1 MNDLL
6 LWLGRIAGAAG
17 LAVCAAA
24 ALIRISGVYWMG
36 GFQVGT
42 LLLAG
47 TALLIAGCF
56 FLLLAVTSSTSS
68 RPRDG

>member
-6 LWLGRIAGAAG
+6 LWLGRVAGAAG
-17 LAVCAAA
+17 LVVCAVAG
-24 ALIRISGVYWMG
+24 LLRLSGAYWVS

-47 TALLIAGCF
+47 TASLVAGCF
-56 FLLLAVTSSTSS
+56 FLLLIATRRS
-68 RPRDG
+68 RDR

>member
-17 LAVCAAA
+17 ILVCCAAGLLRLTGA
-24 ALIRISGVYWMG
+24 YWVA

-47 TALLIAGCF
+47 TALLISACF
-56 FLLLAVTSSTSS
+56 FLLLVAT
-68 RPRDG
+68 RRGERDR

>member
-6 LWLGRIAGAAG
+6 LWLGRLAGATG

-24 ALIRISGVYWMG
+24 ALLRMTGAYWVA

-47 TALLIAGCF
+47 TALLIVGCF
-56 FLLLAVTSSTSS
+56 FLLLLVTSSTSS